1 MQSNNLLE
9 LAGAISS
16 GAVRVVDLT
25 FTLSPDFPV
34 IVLPPEFG
42 QAAPVRIQE
51 ISRYDGRGPAW
62 YWNNVT
68 FGEHTGTHFDAPIH
82 WFTGKSLPNNAV
94 DTMPA
99 KDMIAP
105 ACVIDCSAQAAQDPD
120 FLLTVPLVEA
130 WEAKHGRIPERNW
143 ALLRTDWSKKGWRDY
158 SNLRDDGAHTPG
170 PNPDVMK
177 WLVEERAASSDLAPR
192 PSARMQG
199 RPAISSRLIR
209 RITSC
214 TARVA
219 TACNACATW
228 ISFRPPGLSSSPR
241 R

>member
-1 MQSNNLLE
+1 VTSGISTKPEDVTMQNNNLLE
-9 LAGAISS
+9 LAGAVSS

-82 WFTGKSLPNNAV
+82 WFTGKNLPNNAV
-94 DTMPA
+94 DTMPT

-105 ACVIDCSAQAAQDPD
+105 ACVIDCPARRGLGSKARPDPRAELGAAQD
-120 FLLTVPLVEA
+120 
-130 WEAKHGRIPERNW
+130 R
-143 ALLRTDWSKKGWRDY
+143 
-158 SNLRDDGAHTPG
+158 
-170 PNPDVMK
+170 
-177 WLVEERAASSDLAPR
+177 LVEEGLAR
-192 PSARMQG
+192 LFQSQG
-199 RPAISSRLIR
+199 
-209 RITSC
+209 
-214 TARVA
+214 
-219 TACNACATW
+219 
-228 ISFRPPGLSSSPR
+228 
-241 R
+241 

>member
-1 MQSNNLLE
+1 MQGKNLLE

-82 WFTGKSLPNNAV
+82 WFTGKDLPNNSV

-105 ACVIDCSAQAAQDPD
+105 ACVIDCSA
-120 FLLTVPLVEA
+120 
-130 WEAKHGRIPERNW
+130 
-143 ALLRTDWSKKGWRDY
+143 
-158 SNLRDDGAHTPG
+158 GA
-170 PNPDVMK
+170 DRKSV
-177 WLVEERAASSDLAPR
+177 V
-192 PSARMQG
+192 
-199 RPAISSRLIR
+199 
-209 RITSC
+209 
-214 TARVA
+214 
-219 TACNACATW
+219 
-228 ISFRPPGLSSSPR
+228 
-241 R
+241 

>member
-1 MQSNNLLE
+1 MQGNNLLE
-9 LAGAISS
+9 FAGAVSS

-82 WFTGKSLPNNAV
+82 WFTGKDLPNNSV

-105 ACVIDCSAQAAQDPD
+105 ACVIDCSTGAAQDPD
-120 FLLTVPLVEA
+120 FLLTVPIVEA

-143 ALLRTDWSKKGWRDY
+143 VLLRTDWSKKGWRDY
-158 SNLRDDGAHTPG
+158 ANLR
-170 PNPDVMK
+170 
-177 WLVEERAASSDLAPR
+177 
-192 PSARMQG
+192 
-199 RPAISSRLIR
+199 
-209 RITSC
+209 
-214 TARVA
+214 
-219 TACNACATW
+219 
-228 ISFRPPGLSSSPR
+228 
-241 R
+241 